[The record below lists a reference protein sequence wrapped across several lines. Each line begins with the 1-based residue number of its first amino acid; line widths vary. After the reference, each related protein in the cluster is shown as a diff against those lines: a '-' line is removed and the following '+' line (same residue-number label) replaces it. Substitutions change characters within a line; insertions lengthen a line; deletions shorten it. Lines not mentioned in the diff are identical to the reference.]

1 MGVIKCQFA
10 TDKSYVQRFF
20 LIRVYMRKMKSF
32 YDNRKEIAMPSIAPN
47 GKSQYGRGLAEGSWK
62 GMKKYLEQEMLCP
75 ELKDRIRF
83 HYEVYPRFGGSSA
96 VFSVSL
102 DERRIKAFGLMY
114 ALTRLQE
121 QGKLKPG
128 CYIWT
133 IPMNERD
140 EYTDDEFSQA
150 LFVYRSQPIQ
160 SSVFSDNPLIR
171 MFALLDRRVG
181 KRTLERLKYSINDQ
195 PEWLR
200 CLYEARTAA
209 LSIGIRR
216 DD

>member
-1 MGVIKCQFA
+1 
-10 TDKSYVQRFF
+10 
-20 LIRVYMRKMKSF
+20 
-32 YDNRKEIAMPSIAPN
+32 MPSIAPN
-47 GKSQYGRGLAEGSWK
+47 EKSQYGRGLAEGSWK

-133 IPMNERD
+133 IPVTIYLPHVRGNQPPARD
-140 EYTDDEFSQA
+140 ISLPKLVEWRGNGLANFPKSEA
-150 LFVYRSQPIQ
+150 LV
-160 SSVFSDNPLIR
+160 L
-171 MFALLDRRVG
+171 
-181 KRTLERLKYSINDQ
+181 
-195 PEWLR
+195 
-200 CLYEARTAA
+200 
-209 LSIGIRR
+209 
-216 DD
+216 